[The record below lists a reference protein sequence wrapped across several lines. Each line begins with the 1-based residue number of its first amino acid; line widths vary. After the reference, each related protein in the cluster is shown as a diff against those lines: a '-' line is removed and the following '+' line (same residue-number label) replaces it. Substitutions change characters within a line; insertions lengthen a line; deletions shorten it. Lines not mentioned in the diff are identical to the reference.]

1 MTQILEVLSGRFWA
15 ILSGFSFRTPQSS
28 SPCRDFWPG
37 PSGAGFV
44 SGFAEAP
51 ARFEF
56 FHPNFELTA
65 CKIAH
70 SGEQVT
76 LHRSPGL

>member
-28 SPCRDFWPG
+28 SSCRDFWPG

-56 FHPNFELTA
+56 FTRILSSQHAKPLTA
-65 CKIAH
+65 AN
-70 SGEQVT
+70 
-76 LHRSPGL
+76 R